1 MAEICTFNLVQGFHI
16 LSRSIGKNLNEIDK
30 IINMPVNHKPC
41 ILIVDDTA
49 DNIKFLETIIRKL
62 KVNLVTA
69 GSGAEALEKTKK
81 IKLALAIIDVRMP
94 VMDGYEL
101 AEKLN
106 LERPFEK
113 VPIIFLTANHFDEIE
128 IGKGYGSGAV
138 DYLFKPINVQILR
151 SKIEVFLDLFNQN
164 KTILKDA
171 VLLKRSAD
179 KMKRVIAALNK
190 SVEKEK
196 SALEQLQQL
205 AQYIEK
211 ARENERASISREL
224 HDDLGQ
230 ALTAVKIDLGIIRK
244 NVTDEETVSK
254 INKVTALV
262 SETIK
267 TVQRLTSNLRPDII
281 YDLGLETALEWYT
294 KEYSERYGTGVF
306 LEMDSGI
313 SFSAEDSLTLF
324 RIMQESLTNVAR
336 HSRATQVNISLRKNG
351 DSVNFSISDNGIGI
365 TESQRTANNSFGIIS
380 MKERAASLNA
390 TFEVYGK
397 NGAGTVI
404 RLIIPLKNQ

>member
-1 MAEICTFNLVQGFHI
+1 
-16 LSRSIGKNLNEIDK
+16 
-30 IINMPVNHKPC
+30 MPVNHKPC
-41 ILIVDDTA
+41 ILIVDDTT
-49 DNIKFLETIIRKL
+49 DNIMFLETIITKL
-62 KVNLVTA
+62 KVNLIIA
-69 GSGAEALEKTKK
+69 SSGEEALEKTKK

-94 VMDGYEL
+94 GMNGYEL

-106 LERPFEK
+106 MERACEK
-113 VPIIFLTANHFDEIE
+113 VPIIFLTANHFDEME

-171 VLLKRSAD
+171 VLLKKSAN
-179 KMKRVIAALNK
+179 KMRRMIAALNK

-254 INKVTALV
+254 INKVTTLV
-262 SETIK
+262 GETIK

-336 HSRATQVNISLRKNG
+336 HSRATKVNISLCKTG
-351 DSVNFSISDNGIGI
+351 DHVNFSISDNGIGI

-390 TFEVYGK
+390 SFEVYGK

-404 RLIIPLKNQ
+404 RLIIPLNNQ

>member
-1 MAEICTFNLVQGFHI
+1 
-16 LSRSIGKNLNEIDK
+16 
-30 IINMPVNHKPC
+30 MPVNHLPN
-41 ILIVDDTA
+41 ILIVDDTSE
-49 DNIKFLETIIRKL
+49 NIEFLEAIIGKLHVNIIR
-62 KVNLVTA
+62 A
-69 GSGAEALEKTKK
+69 FSGTEALGKTKQ
-81 IKLALAIIDVRMP
+81 IKLALAIIDVMMP
-94 VMDGYEL
+94 GMNGYEL
-101 AEKLN
+101 SKKLN
-106 LERPFEK
+106 LERPGEK
-113 VPIIFLTANHFDEIE
+113 VPVIFLTANQFDELE

-138 DYLFKPINVQILR
+138 DYLIKPVNGHILKN
-151 SKIEVFLDLFNQN
+151 KIEVFLDLFNQN
-164 KTILKDA
+164 NTISKNA
-171 VLLKRSAD
+171 VQLKRSAD
-179 KMKRVIAALNK
+179 KMSRMIEALNK

-196 SALEQLQQL
+196 SALEQLQHL

-254 INKVTALV
+254 INKVTTLV
-262 SETIK
+262 GETIK

-336 HSRATQVNISLRKNG
+336 HSRATQVNISLCKTG
-351 DSVNFSISDNGIGI
+351 DYVNFSISDNGIGI

-404 RLIIPLKNQ
+404 RLIIPLNNQ